1 MKPIDFLENE
11 DLLQFFHSHKTEMAC
26 MENPR
31 IFLTQLRDHNL
42 VPEDRY
48 QVKKDRLL
56 PICQFLTAVKRS
68 DRQKQ
73 QSQQTL
79 GYC

>member
-1 MKPIDFLENE
+1 MNRIDLLKNE
-11 DLLQFFHSHKTEMAC
+11 ELLQFFHRHKTEMAC

-48 QVKKDRLL
+48 QVKTDFR
-56 PICQFLTAVKRS
+56 
-68 DRQKQ
+68 
-73 QSQQTL
+73 
-79 GYC
+79 Y